1 MNNKKLLIYSL
12 LALMSAFSACKRPP
26 QKSQGADSDSTATS
40 TTATRD
46 SSALLA
52 IAKES
57 EEAKFSVA
65 DIDFRYIKAKS
76 KISFKSKEQNI
87 DNANIDIRMRKD
99 SVVWISV
106 SKLGFEA
113 ARIMVRQDSM
123 IVMDKILGEYSV
135 SGYNELSQ
143 KFNFKLSFGLIQ
155 SILVGNMPIP
165 KKSNQKFKKEK
176 DYFMLRQEEGKV
188 LIDSYVGEK
197 NRRLKKLMATDQP
210 SKTSLTLDYDDFT
223 ELNNY
228 VFPYT
233 SLIQVDY
240 QSEQDKQFYQTVFKI
255 KHQKIELVEQPI
267 TFPFVIPGKYKRK
280 WALNG
285 WF

>member
-1 MNNKKLLIYSL
+1 MNNKKLLIYSVL
-12 LALMSAFSACKRPP
+12 IFILAFSACKRPP
-26 QKSQGADSDSTATS
+26 QKSQATESDSTAS
-40 TTATRD
+40 TATTVRD

-52 IAKES
+52 AAKES
-57 EEAKFSVA
+57 EEAKFSIS
-65 DIDFRYIKAKS
+65 DIDFRYLKAKS
-76 KISFKSKEQNI
+76 KISFKSKEQDI

-99 SVVWISV
+99 SVIWISI

-113 ARIMVRQDSM
+113 ARVMIRQDSM
-123 IVMDKILGEYSV
+123 IVMDKIHSEYSV
-135 SGYNELSQ
+135 YGFNELSK

-155 SILVGNMPIP
+155 SILVGNMPIS
-165 KKSNQKFKKEK
+165 KKVNQKFKKEK

-188 LIDSYVGEK
+188 LIDSYIGEK

-240 QSEQDKQFYQTVFKI
+240 QSDKDKQFYQTVFRI
-255 KHQKIELVEQPI
+255 KHQKIELVEQTL
-267 TFPFVIPGKYKRK
+267 TFPFVIPVKYKRK
-280 WALNG
+280 
-285 WF
+285 